1 MTVICIYIGVGQRY
15 IRIHLMQE
23 KYCRYK
29 KLYVIIVNDM

>member
-1 MTVICIYIGVGQRY
+1 MKCELYKVI
-15 IRIHLMQE
+15 HFMQE